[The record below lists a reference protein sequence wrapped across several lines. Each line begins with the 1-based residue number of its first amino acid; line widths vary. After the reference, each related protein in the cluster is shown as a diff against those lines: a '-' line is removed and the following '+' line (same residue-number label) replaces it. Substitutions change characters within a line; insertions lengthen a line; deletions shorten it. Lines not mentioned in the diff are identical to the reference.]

1 MQISRIDHFVLTVQ
15 DIDVTCDFYSRAC
28 GMEVVT
34 FAGGRKALSFG
45 QHKINLHQAGSEFLP
60 KAASPTRGS
69 GDFCLISSIP
79 LDARLSRIWKLKI
92 LRLKTGLWRAQVRWG
107 QSAPSIFVIPT
118 ETSWKFQNIS
128 TCSCRTG
135 WQTGYFP
142 CAVIIFHSLPA
153 NLCISATIGLAD
165 YAKHSQIKRGGD

>member
-1 MQISRIDHFVLTVQ
+1 MQISCIDHFVLTVQ

-79 LDARLSRIWKLKI
+79 LDE
-92 LRLKTGLWRAQVRWG
+92 
-107 QSAPSIFVIPT
+107 VIAHLET
-118 ETSWKFQNIS
+118 ENIAIEDGPVA
-128 TCSCRTG
+128 RTG
-135 WQTGYFP
+135 AMGPIRSIYFRDP
-142 CAVIIFHSLPA
+142 DG
-153 NLCISATIGLAD
+153 NLVEISEYIDL
-165 YAKHSQIKRGGD
+165 